1 METDQNIQTPLGE
14 EDIARLYRAL
24 RLIRRVEERIA
35 EIYPSDKIKSPVH
48 LSIGQEAISVGLC
61 DALNLEDYVSGTYRG
76 HALYLAKGGDLN
88 AFMAELYGKVTGCA
102 QGKGGSMHVADFSLN
117 MLGANGIVGAG
128 IGPTTGTAL
137 ASKIRGTDQV
147 SVCFFGDGAA
157 ARGTFHEAIAMGS
170 LWQLPVVY
178 VCENNGYQQWVPR
191 KNVAVVDSVADMAG
205 SYSIPG
211 VSVNGQDAIEVY
223 EVIAEAVARARS
235 GGGPSL
241 IEARTY
247 RFYGHSLGDE
257 QQYRTEEEVEE
268 RKRNADPINILRD
281 FMTERNWLTSADDD
295 QIQQRAADEIT
306 RAAKFAEES
315 PWPEMGEVGTDVLF
329 DAKEVA

>member
-1 METDQNIQTPLGE
+1 MSLTQEKCLKMYTDMWRIRLFEEEANRQTNLGNVVGTLHMYCGE
-14 EDIARLYRAL
+14 EAVAVGVCANL
-24 RLIRRVEERIA
+24 R
-35 EIYPSDKIKSPVH
+35 D
-48 LSIGQEAISVGLC
+48 
-61 DALNLEDYVSGTYRG
+61 DDYVLGTHRSHG
-76 HALYLAKGGDLN
+76 HCLAKGAESDKM
-88 AFMAELYGKVTGCA
+88 MAELFGKATGTCG
-102 QGKGGSMHVADFSLN
+102 GKGGSMHVADFSLN

-281 FMTERNWLTSADDD
+281 FMTERNWLSSADDE
-295 QIQQRAADEIT
+295 QVQQRAGDEIT

>member
-1 METDQNIQTPLGE
+1 MSLTQEKCLKMYTDMWRIRLFEEEANRQTNLGNIVGSLHMYCGE
-14 EDIARLYRAL
+14 EAVAVGVCANLRDDDYVLGTHRSHGHCIAKG
-24 RLIRRVEERIA
+24 A
-35 EIYPSDKIKSPVH
+35 ESDKM
-48 LSIGQEAISVGLC
+48 
-61 DALNLEDYVSGTYRG
+61 
-76 HALYLAKGGDLN
+76 
-88 AFMAELYGKVTGCA
+88 MAELFGKATGTCK
-102 QGKGGSMHVADFSLN
+102 GKGGSMHVADFSLN

-281 FMTERNWLTSADDD
+281 FMTGRDWLSSADDE
-295 QIQQRAADEIT
+295 QVQQRAGDEIT

>member
-1 METDQNIQTPLGE
+1 MNLTQEKCLKMYTDMWRIRLFEEEANRQTNLGNVVGTLHMYCGE
-14 EDIARLYRAL
+14 EAVAVGVCANLRDDDYVLGTHRSHGHCIAKG
-24 RLIRRVEERIA
+24 A
-35 EIYPSDKIKSPVH
+35 ESDKM
-48 LSIGQEAISVGLC
+48 
-61 DALNLEDYVSGTYRG
+61 
-76 HALYLAKGGDLN
+76 
-88 AFMAELYGKVTGCA
+88 MAELFGKATGTCR
-102 QGKGGSMHVADFSLN
+102 GKGGSMHVADFSLN

-315 PWPEMGEVGTDVLF
+315 PWPEMSEVGTDVLF

>member
-1 METDQNIQTPLGE
+1 MSLTQEKCLKMYTDMWRIRLFEEEANRQTNLGNIVGTLHMYCGE
-14 EDIARLYRAL
+14 EAVAVGVCANLRDDDYVLGTHRSHGHCIAKGAQ
-24 RLIRRVEERIA
+24 
-35 EIYPSDKIKSPVH
+35 SDKM
-48 LSIGQEAISVGLC
+48 
-61 DALNLEDYVSGTYRG
+61 
-76 HALYLAKGGDLN
+76 
-88 AFMAELYGKVTGCA
+88 MAELFGKATGTCR
-102 QGKGGSMHVADFSLN
+102 GKGGSMHVADFKLN

-191 KNVAVVDSVADMAG
+191 KNVAVVDSVADMAV

-281 FMTERNWLTSADDD
+281 IMTERDWLSSADDE
-295 QIQQRAADEIT
+295 QVQQRAGDEIT

-315 PWPEMGEVGTDVLF
+315 PWPEMSEVGTDVLF
-329 DAKEVA
+329 DAKEVS

>member
-1 METDQNIQTPLGE
+1 MSLTQEKCLKMYTDMWRIRLFEEEANRQTNLGNIVGTLHMYCGE
-14 EDIARLYRAL
+14 EAVAVGVCANLRDDDYVLGTHRSHGHCIAKG
-24 RLIRRVEERIA
+24 A
-35 EIYPSDKIKSPVH
+35 ESDKM
-48 LSIGQEAISVGLC
+48 
-61 DALNLEDYVSGTYRG
+61 
-76 HALYLAKGGDLN
+76 
-88 AFMAELYGKVTGCA
+88 MAELFGKATGTCG
-102 QGKGGSMHVADFSLN
+102 GKGGSMHVADFSLN

-191 KNVAVVDSVADMAG
+191 KNVAVVDSVADMAV

-281 FMTERNWLTSADDD
+281 FMTERDWLSSADDE
-295 QIQQRAADEIT
+295 QVQQRAGDEIT

>member
-1 METDQNIQTPLGE
+1 MSLTQEQCLKMYTDMWRIRLFEEEANRQTNLGNVVGTLHMYCGE
-14 EDIARLYRAL
+14 EAVAVGVCANLRDDDYVLGTHRSHGHCIAKG
-24 RLIRRVEERIA
+24 A
-35 EIYPSDKIKSPVH
+35 ESDKM
-48 LSIGQEAISVGLC
+48 
-61 DALNLEDYVSGTYRG
+61 
-76 HALYLAKGGDLN
+76 
-88 AFMAELYGKVTGCA
+88 MAELFGKATGTCR
-102 QGKGGSMHVADFSLN
+102 GKGGSMHVADFSLN

-211 VSVNGQDAIEVY
+211 VSVNGQDAIEDY

-315 PWPEMGEVGTDVLF
+315 PWPEMSEVGTDVLF

>member
-1 METDQNIQTPLGE
+1 MSLTQEKCLKMYTDMWRIRLFEEEANRQTNLGNVVGTLHMYCGE
-14 EDIARLYRAL
+14 EAVAVGVCANL
-24 RLIRRVEERIA
+24 R
-35 EIYPSDKIKSPVH
+35 D
-48 LSIGQEAISVGLC
+48 
-61 DALNLEDYVSGTYRG
+61 DDYVLGTHRSHG
-76 HALYLAKGGDLN
+76 HCLAKGAESDKM
-88 AFMAELYGKVTGCA
+88 MAELFGKATGTCG
-102 QGKGGSMHVADFSLN
+102 GKGGSMHVADFSLN
-117 MLGANGIVGAG
+117 MLGAHGIVGAG

-191 KNVAVVDSVADMAG
+191 KNVAVVDSVADMAV

-281 FMTERNWLTSADDD
+281 FMTERDWLSSADDE
-295 QIQQRAADEIT
+295 QVQQSAADEIT

>member
-1 METDQNIQTPLGE
+1 MSLTQEKCLKMYTDMWRIRLFEEEANRQTNLGNIVGTLHMYCGE
-14 EDIARLYRAL
+14 EAVAVGVCANLRDDDYVLGTHRSHGHCIAKG
-24 RLIRRVEERIA
+24 A
-35 EIYPSDKIKSPVH
+35 ESDKM
-48 LSIGQEAISVGLC
+48 
-61 DALNLEDYVSGTYRG
+61 
-76 HALYLAKGGDLN
+76 
-88 AFMAELYGKVTGCA
+88 MAELFGKATGTCG
-102 QGKGGSMHVADFSLN
+102 GKGGSMHVADFSLN

-191 KNVAVVDSVADMAG
+191 KNVAVVDSVADMAV

-211 VSVNGQDAIEVY
+211 DSDNGQDAIEVY

-241 IEARTY
+241 IEART
-247 RFYGHSLGDE
+247 
-257 QQYRTEEEVEE
+257 
-268 RKRNADPINILRD
+268 
-281 FMTERNWLTSADDD
+281 
-295 QIQQRAADEIT
+295 
-306 RAAKFAEES
+306 
-315 PWPEMGEVGTDVLF
+315 
-329 DAKEVA
+329 

>member
-1 METDQNIQTPLGE
+1 MSLTQEKCLKMYTDMWRIRLFEEEANRQTNLGNVVGTLHMYCGE
-14 EDIARLYRAL
+14 EAVAVGVCANLRDDDYVLGTHRSHGHCIAKG
-24 RLIRRVEERIA
+24 A
-35 EIYPSDKIKSPVH
+35 ESDKM
-48 LSIGQEAISVGLC
+48 
-61 DALNLEDYVSGTYRG
+61 
-76 HALYLAKGGDLN
+76 
-88 AFMAELYGKVTGCA
+88 MAELFGKATGTCR
-102 QGKGGSMHVADFSLN
+102 GKGGSMHVADFSLN

-306 RAAKFAEES
+306 LAAMFAEES

>member
-1 METDQNIQTPLGE
+1 MSLTQEKCLKMYTDMWRIRLFEEEANRQTNLGNVVGTLHMYCGE
-14 EDIARLYRAL
+14 EAVAVGVCANLRDDDYVLGTHRSHGHCIAKG
-24 RLIRRVEERIA
+24 A
-35 EIYPSDKIKSPVH
+35 ESDKM
-48 LSIGQEAISVGLC
+48 
-61 DALNLEDYVSGTYRG
+61 
-76 HALYLAKGGDLN
+76 
-88 AFMAELYGKVTGCA
+88 MAELFGKATGTCR
-102 QGKGGSMHVADFSLN
+102 GKGGSMHVADFSLN

-268 RKRNADPINILRD
+268 RKLNADPINILRD
-281 FMTERNWLTSADDD
+281 FMTERNWLTSADAD
-295 QIQQRAADEIT
+295 QVQQRAADEIT

>member
-1 METDQNIQTPLGE
+1 MSLTQEKCLKMYTDMWRIRLFEEEANRQTNLGNVVGTLHMYCGE
-14 EDIARLYRAL
+14 EAVAVGVCANL
-24 RLIRRVEERIA
+24 R
-35 EIYPSDKIKSPVH
+35 D
-48 LSIGQEAISVGLC
+48 
-61 DALNLEDYVSGTYRG
+61 DDYVLGTHRSHG
-76 HALYLAKGGDLN
+76 HCLAKGAESDKM
-88 AFMAELYGKVTGCA
+88 MAELFGKATGTCR
-102 QGKGGSMHVADFSLN
+102 GKGGSMHVADFSLN

-191 KNVAVVDSVADMAG
+191 KNVAVVDSVADMAV

-281 FMTERNWLTSADDD
+281 FMTERDWLSSADDE
-295 QIQQRAADEIT
+295 QVQQRAGDEIT

>member
-1 METDQNIQTPLGE
+1 MSLTQEKCLKMYTDMWRIRLFEEEANRQTNLGNVVGTLHMYCGE
-14 EDIARLYRAL
+14 EAVAVGVCANL
-24 RLIRRVEERIA
+24 R
-35 EIYPSDKIKSPVH
+35 D
-48 LSIGQEAISVGLC
+48 
-61 DALNLEDYVSGTYRG
+61 DDYVLGTHRSHG
-76 HALYLAKGGDLN
+76 HCLAKGAESDKM
-88 AFMAELYGKVTGCA
+88 MAELFGKATGTCG
-102 QGKGGSMHVADFSLN
+102 GKGGSMHVADFSLN

-191 KNVAVVDSVADMAG
+191 KNVAVVDSVADMAV

-247 RFYGHSLGDE
+247 R
-257 QQYRTEEEVEE
+257 
-268 RKRNADPINILRD
+268 
-281 FMTERNWLTSADDD
+281 
-295 QIQQRAADEIT
+295 
-306 RAAKFAEES
+306 
-315 PWPEMGEVGTDVLF
+315 
-329 DAKEVA
+329 

>member
-1 METDQNIQTPLGE
+1 MSLTQEKCLKMYTDMWRIRLFEEEANRQTNLGNVVGTLHMYCGE
-14 EDIARLYRAL
+14 EAVAVGVCANLRDDDYVLGTHRSHGHCIAKG
-24 RLIRRVEERIA
+24 A
-35 EIYPSDKIKSPVH
+35 ESDKM
-48 LSIGQEAISVGLC
+48 
-61 DALNLEDYVSGTYRG
+61 
-76 HALYLAKGGDLN
+76 
-88 AFMAELYGKVTGCA
+88 MAELFGKATGTCK
-102 QGKGGSMHVADFSLN
+102 GKGGSMHVADFSLN

-211 VSVNGQDAIEVY
+211 VSVYGQDAIEVY

-281 FMTERNWLTSADDD
+281 FMTERNWLSSADDE
-295 QIQQRAADEIT
+295 QVQQRAGDEIT

>member
-1 METDQNIQTPLGE
+1 MSLTQEKCLKMYTDMWRIRLFEEEANRQTNLGNIVGTLHMYCGE
-14 EDIARLYRAL
+14 EAVAVGVCANLRDDDYVLGTHRSHGHCIAKGAQ
-24 RLIRRVEERIA
+24 
-35 EIYPSDKIKSPVH
+35 SDKM
-48 LSIGQEAISVGLC
+48 
-61 DALNLEDYVSGTYRG
+61 
-76 HALYLAKGGDLN
+76 
-88 AFMAELYGKVTGCA
+88 MAELFGKATGTCR
-102 QGKGGSMHVADFSLN
+102 GKGGSMHVADFKLN

-191 KNVAVVDSVADMAG
+191 KNVAVVDSVADMAV

-281 FMTERNWLTSADDD
+281 LMTERDWLSSADDE
-295 QIQQRAADEIT
+295 QVQQRAGDEIT

-315 PWPEMGEVGTDVLF
+315 PWPEMSEVGTDVLF

>member
-1 METDQNIQTPLGE
+1 MSLTQEKCLKMYTDMWRIRLFEEEANRQTNLGNIVGTLHMYCGE
-14 EDIARLYRAL
+14 EAVAVGVCANLRDDDYVLGTHRSHGHCIAKGAQ
-24 RLIRRVEERIA
+24 
-35 EIYPSDKIKSPVH
+35 SDKM
-48 LSIGQEAISVGLC
+48 
-61 DALNLEDYVSGTYRG
+61 
-76 HALYLAKGGDLN
+76 
-88 AFMAELYGKVTGCA
+88 MAELFSKATGTCR
-102 QGKGGSMHVADFSLN
+102 GKGGSMHVADFKLN

-191 KNVAVVDSVADMAG
+191 KNVAVVDSVADMAV

-268 RKRNADPINILRD
+268 RKLNADPINILRD
-281 FMTERNWLTSADDD
+281 LMTERDWLSSADDE
-295 QIQQRAADEIT
+295 QVQQRAGDEIT

-315 PWPEMGEVGTDVLF
+315 PWPEMSEVGTDVLF

>member
-1 METDQNIQTPLGE
+1 MSLTQEKCLKMYTDMWRIRLFEEEANRQTNLGNIVGTLHMYCGE
-14 EDIARLYRAL
+14 EAVAVGVCANLRDDDYVLGTHRSHGHCIAKG
-24 RLIRRVEERIA
+24 A
-35 EIYPSDKIKSPVH
+35 ESDKM
-48 LSIGQEAISVGLC
+48 
-61 DALNLEDYVSGTYRG
+61 
-76 HALYLAKGGDLN
+76 
-88 AFMAELYGKVTGCA
+88 MAELFGKATGTCR
-102 QGKGGSMHVADFSLN
+102 GKGGSMHVADFSLN

-191 KNVAVVDSVADMAG
+191 KNVAVVDSVADMAV

-281 FMTERNWLTSADDD
+281 FMTERDWLSSADDE
-295 QIQQRAADEIT
+295 QVQQRAGDEIT

>member
-1 METDQNIQTPLGE
+1 MSLTQEKCLKMYTDMWRIRLFEEEANRQTNLGNVVGTLHMYCGE
-14 EDIARLYRAL
+14 EAVAVGVCANLRDDDYVLGTHRSHGHCIAKG
-24 RLIRRVEERIA
+24 A
-35 EIYPSDKIKSPVH
+35 ESDKM
-48 LSIGQEAISVGLC
+48 
-61 DALNLEDYVSGTYRG
+61 
-76 HALYLAKGGDLN
+76 
-88 AFMAELYGKVTGCA
+88 MAELFGKATGTCR
-102 QGKGGSMHVADFSLN
+102 GKGGSMHVADFSLN

-191 KNVAVVDSVADMAG
+191 KNVAVVDSVADMAV

-281 FMTERNWLTSADDD
+281 FMTERNWLSSADDE
-295 QIQQRAADEIT
+295 QVQQRAGDEIT

>member
-1 METDQNIQTPLGE
+1 MSLTQEKCLKMYTDMWRIRLFEEEANRQTNLGNIVGTLHMYCGE
-14 EDIARLYRAL
+14 EAVAVGVCANLRDDDYVLGTHRSHGHCIAKG
-24 RLIRRVEERIA
+24 A
-35 EIYPSDKIKSPVH
+35 ESDKM
-48 LSIGQEAISVGLC
+48 
-61 DALNLEDYVSGTYRG
+61 
-76 HALYLAKGGDLN
+76 
-88 AFMAELYGKVTGCA
+88 MAELFGRATGTCK
-102 QGKGGSMHVADFSLN
+102 GKGGSMHVADFSLN

-191 KNVAVVDSVADMAG
+191 KNVAVVDSVADMAV

-268 RKRNADPINILRD
+268 RKLNADPINILRD
-281 FMTERNWLTSADDD
+281 FMTERDWLSSADDE
-295 QIQQRAADEIT
+295 QVQQRAGDEIT

>member
-1 METDQNIQTPLGE
+1 MSLTQEKCLKMYTDMWRIRLFEEEANRQTNLGNIVGTLHMYCGE
-14 EDIARLYRAL
+14 EAVAVGVCANLRDDDYVLGTHRSHGHCIAKGAQ
-24 RLIRRVEERIA
+24 
-35 EIYPSDKIKSPVH
+35 SDKM
-48 LSIGQEAISVGLC
+48 
-61 DALNLEDYVSGTYRG
+61 
-76 HALYLAKGGDLN
+76 
-88 AFMAELYGKVTGCA
+88 MAELFGKATGTCR
-102 QGKGGSMHVADFSLN
+102 GKGGSMHVADFKLN

-191 KNVAVVDSVADMAG
+191 KNVAVVDSVADMAV

-268 RKRNADPINILRD
+268 RKRTADPLNILRD
-281 FMTERNWLTSADDD
+281 LMTERDWLSSADDE
-295 QIQQRAADEIT
+295 QVQQRAGDEIT

-315 PWPEMGEVGTDVLF
+315 PWPEMSEVGTDVLF

>member
-1 METDQNIQTPLGE
+1 MSLTQEKCLKMYTDMWRIRLFEEEANRQTNLGNVVGTLHMYCGE
-14 EDIARLYRAL
+14 EAVAVGVCGNLRDDDYVLGTHRSHGHCIAKG
-24 RLIRRVEERIA
+24 A
-35 EIYPSDKIKSPVH
+35 ESDKM
-48 LSIGQEAISVGLC
+48 
-61 DALNLEDYVSGTYRG
+61 
-76 HALYLAKGGDLN
+76 
-88 AFMAELYGKVTGCA
+88 MAELFGKATGTCG
-102 QGKGGSMHVADFSLN
+102 GKGGSMHVADFSLN

-170 LWQLPVVY
+170 LWQLPVIY

-295 QIQQRAADEIT
+295 QVQQRAADEIT

>member
-1 METDQNIQTPLGE
+1 MSLTQEKCLKMYTDMWRIRLFEEEANRQTNLGNVVGTLHMYCGE
-14 EDIARLYRAL
+14 EAVAVGVCANLRDDDYVLGTHRSHGHCIAKG
-24 RLIRRVEERIA
+24 A
-35 EIYPSDKIKSPVH
+35 ESDKM
-48 LSIGQEAISVGLC
+48 
-61 DALNLEDYVSGTYRG
+61 
-76 HALYLAKGGDLN
+76 
-88 AFMAELYGKVTGCA
+88 MAELFGKATGTCR
-102 QGKGGSMHVADFSLN
+102 GKGGSMHVADFSLN

-157 ARGTFHEAIAMGS
+157 ARGTFHEGIAMGS
-170 LWQLPVVY
+170 LWQLPVIY

-223 EVIAEAVARARS
+223 EVISEAVARARS

-295 QIQQRAADEIT
+295 QVQQRAADEIT

>member
-1 METDQNIQTPLGE
+1 MSLTQEKCLKMYTDMWRIRLFEEEANRQTNLGNVVGTLHMYCGE
-14 EDIARLYRAL
+14 EAVAVGVCANLRDDDYVLGTHRSHGHCIAKG
-24 RLIRRVEERIA
+24 A
-35 EIYPSDKIKSPVH
+35 ESDKM
-48 LSIGQEAISVGLC
+48 
-61 DALNLEDYVSGTYRG
+61 
-76 HALYLAKGGDLN
+76 
-88 AFMAELYGKVTGCA
+88 MAELFGKATGTCG
-102 QGKGGSMHVADFSLN
+102 GKGGSMHVADFSLN

-191 KNVAVVDSVADMAG
+191 KNVAVVDSVADMAV

-281 FMTERNWLTSADDD
+281 FMTERDWLSSADDE
-295 QIQQRAADEIT
+295 QVQQRAGDEIT

>member
-1 METDQNIQTPLGE
+1 MSLTQEKCLKMYTDMWRIRLFEEEANRQTNLGNVVGTLHMYCGE
-14 EDIARLYRAL
+14 EAVAVGVCANLRDDDYVLGTHRSHGHCIAKG
-24 RLIRRVEERIA
+24 A
-35 EIYPSDKIKSPVH
+35 ESDKM
-48 LSIGQEAISVGLC
+48 
-61 DALNLEDYVSGTYRG
+61 
-76 HALYLAKGGDLN
+76 
-88 AFMAELYGKVTGCA
+88 MAELFGKATGTCR
-102 QGKGGSMHVADFSLN
+102 GKGGSMHVADFSLN

-137 ASKIRGTDQV
+137 ASKIRGTAQV

-315 PWPEMGEVGTDVLF
+315 PWPEMSEVGTDVLF

>member
-1 METDQNIQTPLGE
+1 MSLTQEKCLKMYTDMWRIRLFEEEANRQTNLGNIVGTLHMYCGE
-14 EDIARLYRAL
+14 EAVAVGVCANLRDDDYVLGTHRSHGHCIAKG
-24 RLIRRVEERIA
+24 A
-35 EIYPSDKIKSPVH
+35 ESDKM
-48 LSIGQEAISVGLC
+48 
-61 DALNLEDYVSGTYRG
+61 
-76 HALYLAKGGDLN
+76 
-88 AFMAELYGKVTGCA
+88 MAELFGKATGTCR
-102 QGKGGSMHVADFSLN
+102 GKGGSMHVADFSLN

-191 KNVAVVDSVADMAG
+191 KNVAVVDSVADMAV

-268 RKRNADPINILRD
+268 RKLNADPINILRD
-281 FMTERNWLTSADDD
+281 FMTERDWLSSADDE
-295 QIQQRAADEIT
+295 QVQQRAGDEIT

>member
-1 METDQNIQTPLGE
+1 MSLTQEKCLKMYTDMWRIRLFEEEANRQTNLGNVVGTLHMYCGE
-14 EDIARLYRAL
+14 EAVAVGVCANLRDDDYVLGTHRSHGHCIAKG
-24 RLIRRVEERIA
+24 A
-35 EIYPSDKIKSPVH
+35 ESDKM
-48 LSIGQEAISVGLC
+48 
-61 DALNLEDYVSGTYRG
+61 
-76 HALYLAKGGDLN
+76 
-88 AFMAELYGKVTGCA
+88 MAELFGRATGTCK
-102 QGKGGSMHVADFSLN
+102 GKGGSMHVADFSLN

-281 FMTERNWLTSADDD
+281 FMTGRDWLSSADDE
-295 QIQQRAADEIT
+295 QVQQRAGDEIT

-315 PWPEMGEVGTDVLF
+315 PWPEMSEVGTDVLF

>member
-1 METDQNIQTPLGE
+1 MSLTQEKCLKMYTDMWRIRLFEEEANRQTNLGNVVGTLHMYCGE
-14 EDIARLYRAL
+14 EAVAVGVCANLRDDDYVLGTHRSHGHCIAKG
-24 RLIRRVEERIA
+24 A
-35 EIYPSDKIKSPVH
+35 ESDKM
-48 LSIGQEAISVGLC
+48 
-61 DALNLEDYVSGTYRG
+61 
-76 HALYLAKGGDLN
+76 
-88 AFMAELYGKVTGCA
+88 MAELFGRATGTCK
-102 QGKGGSMHVADFSLN
+102 GKGGSMHVADFSLN

-191 KNVAVVDSVADMAG
+191 KNVAVVDSVADMAV

-281 FMTERNWLTSADDD
+281 FMTERDWLSSADDE
-295 QIQQRAADEIT
+295 QVQQRAGDEIT

>member
-1 METDQNIQTPLGE
+1 MSLTQEKCLKMYTDMWRIRLFEEEANRQTNLGNVVGTLHMYCGE
-14 EDIARLYRAL
+14 EAVAVGVCANLRDDDYVLGTHRSHGHCIAKG
-24 RLIRRVEERIA
+24 A
-35 EIYPSDKIKSPVH
+35 ESDKM
-48 LSIGQEAISVGLC
+48 
-61 DALNLEDYVSGTYRG
+61 
-76 HALYLAKGGDLN
+76 
-88 AFMAELYGKVTGCA
+88 MAELFGKATGTCR
-102 QGKGGSMHVADFSLN
+102 GKGGSMHVADFSLN

-295 QIQQRAADEIT
+295 QVQQRAADEIT

-315 PWPEMGEVGTDVLF
+315 PWPEMSEVGTDVLF

>member
-1 METDQNIQTPLGE
+1 MSLTQEKCLKMYTDMWRIRLFEEEANRQTNLGNVVGTLHMYCGE
-14 EDIARLYRAL
+14 EAVAVGVCANLRDDDYVLGTHRSHGHCIAKGAQ
-24 RLIRRVEERIA
+24 
-35 EIYPSDKIKSPVH
+35 SDKM
-48 LSIGQEAISVGLC
+48 
-61 DALNLEDYVSGTYRG
+61 
-76 HALYLAKGGDLN
+76 
-88 AFMAELYGKVTGCA
+88 MAELFGKATGTCR
-102 QGKGGSMHVADFSLN
+102 GKGGSMHVADFSLN

-281 FMTERNWLTSADDD
+281 FMTERDWLSSADDE
-295 QIQQRAADEIT
+295 QVQQRAGDEIT